1 MGEISRYVERGVC
14 WKLWIIVDILWQ
26 LCIMFHMYEVTATTT
41 FMRWLNGLRDAKA
54 QTIIAARIERVKVGN
69 FGDCK
74 SVGDGVSELRIAF
87 GPGLLYGRGSKDCDP
102 AGGRRQIHAAA

>member
-1 MGEISRYVERGVC
+1 
-14 WKLWIIVDILWQ
+14 
-26 LCIMFHMYEVTATTT
+26 MFHMYEVTATTT

-74 SVGDGVSELRIAF
+74 SVGDGVANSASPL
-87 GPGLLYGRGSKDCDP
+87 GRGIGSIIRSRN
-102 AGGRRQIHAAA
+102 ARL

>member
-1 MGEISRYVERGVC
+1 M
-14 WKLWIIVDILWQ
+14 DILLQ

-87 GPGLLYGRGSKDCDP
+87 GPGYRLYYTVEERKIVILL
-102 AGGRRQIHAAA
+102 AGGDKSTQQRDIAAAKAMM